1 MLKTD
6 LLADLKNEDIPD
18 YEIDYITSVVAYLDK
33 QMSVPTDEIA
43 TFSNQEK
50 KMINLVSKIKQGKT
64 GVDIIDQIQQK
75 RKDVAIDQIGYLA
88 ETIDCTSTQPYIM
101 DYISTIA
108 DNGGLFKYVSEGEF
122 KIVQVNLENNR
133 DELSMVKTKKQV
145 QADLLDDLK
154 TEDVPDYEREY
165 ITSVVAYLDK
175 QMSVPTDEIATF
187 SNQEKKM
194 INLVSKIKQGK
205 TGVDII
211 DQIQQKRK
219 DVAIDQIGYLAETI
233 DCTSTQ
239 PYIINYISTIADNG
253 GLFKYVSE
261 HPLITSKSALE
272 NALKS
277 GTTLDKVSEAICMEN
292 NRMDLGKNDEGVT
305 KDD

>member
-88 ETIDCTSTQPYIM
+88 ETIDCTSTQPYI
-101 DYISTIA
+101 
-108 DNGGLFKYVSEGEF
+108 
-122 KIVQVNLENNR
+122 
-133 DELSMVKTKKQV
+133 
-145 QADLLDDLK
+145 
-154 TEDVPDYEREY
+154 
-165 ITSVVAYLDK
+165 
-175 QMSVPTDEIATF
+175 
-187 SNQEKKM
+187 
-194 INLVSKIKQGK
+194 
-205 TGVDII
+205 
-211 DQIQQKRK
+211 
-219 DVAIDQIGYLAETI
+219 
-233 DCTSTQ
+233 
-239 PYIINYISTIADNG
+239 INYISTIADNG
-253 GLFKYVSE
+253 GLFKYISE
-261 HPLITSKSALE
+261 HSLITSKSALE
-272 NALKS
+272 NALKA
-277 GTTLDKVSEAICMEN
+277 GATLDEVNEAVCMEN
-292 NRMDLGKNDEGVT
+292 NRMDLGKNNKGVT